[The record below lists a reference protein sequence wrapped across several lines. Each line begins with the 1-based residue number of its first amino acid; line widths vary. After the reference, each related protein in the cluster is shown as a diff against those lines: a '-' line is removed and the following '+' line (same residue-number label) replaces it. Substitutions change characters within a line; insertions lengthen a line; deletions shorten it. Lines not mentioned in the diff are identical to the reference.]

1 MVQIL
6 LGICFLIGGMVFS
19 QSSSDFNIF
28 IHELGHWIYGLG
40 GTIAGYVTYINVDWP
55 LASVGSLLFQMQL
68 ALLTGKLARK
78 YFTPMAGFG
87 IGWANWLAVEVF
99 MTDGAEFSYDIKRM
113 EAWFYVITVVYLI
126 RIYVNLG
133 VLIWER
139 ITGVQPKYVG
149 LLERLYVKVKVA
161 VLREINPKDIKTT

>member
-78 YFTPMAGFG
+78 
-87 IGWANWLAVEVF
+87 
-99 MTDGAEFSYDIKRM
+99 
-113 EAWFYVITVVYLI
+113 
-126 RIYVNLG
+126 
-133 VLIWER
+133 
-139 ITGVQPKYVG
+139 
-149 LLERLYVKVKVA
+149 
-161 VLREINPKDIKTT
+161 